1 MNFAESLAGLMLE
14 KEISSQALAD
24 SLGVTQQTVN
34 NWKAGRSDL
43 GLSYL
48 VKLCLFFNC
57 SLEYLT
63 GKTDTCV
70 RPSKYEIENFGRRLR
85 KVMKSKG
92 VSSYKL
98 QKDTRYHGKYF
109 SLWDKG
115 SDPKL
120 STLVE
125 LANYFKCSLDELVGL
140 E

>member
-1 MNFAESLAGLMLE
+1 MNFGAVLTELMVEKGIDSIKLAT
-14 KEISSQALAD
+14 EI
-24 SLGVTQQTVN
+24 GVTRTSIYRWQKGDRDV
-34 NWKAGRSDL
+34 
-43 GLSYL
+43 GLTHL
-48 VKLCLFFNC
+48 VSLCRYFNC
-57 SLEYLT
+57 SLDYLVGLT
-63 GKTDTCV
+63 QHDSGT
-70 RPSKYEIENFGRRLR
+70 SKFNVENFGRRLR

-98 QKDTRYHGKYF
+98 QKDTQYHGKYF